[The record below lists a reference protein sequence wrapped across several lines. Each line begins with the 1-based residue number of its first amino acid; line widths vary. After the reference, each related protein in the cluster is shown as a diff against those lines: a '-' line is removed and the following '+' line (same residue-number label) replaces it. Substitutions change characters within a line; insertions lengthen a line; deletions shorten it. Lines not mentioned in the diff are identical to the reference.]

1 MPNLVNTLVSN
12 EYKALV
18 GGAEGLL
25 LASAKGMTVAETEGL
40 RDELDKGGAR
50 MKMVRNALARR
61 TLAESGY
68 EFPADTFAGN
78 VFVVYGSTEA
88 TIHAAKVLTRPE
100 VRKLGK
106 LALRGGV
113 LDKSQLSAG
122 DAVMLADTPDKL
134 TLRAQLLGVL
144 QGPARGLVSLLNAL
158 PSGLARVLQAHADTQ
173 GADAPVADPTGV
185 DSTGSAPA
193 DAPAS

>member
-18 GGAEGLL
+18 TRQEGLL
-25 LASAKGMTVAETEGL
+25 LLGGNGLTVVETEAL

-50 MKMVRNALARR
+50 LKMLRNALARR
-61 TLAESGY
+61 TLAEAGF
-68 EFPADTFAGN
+68 EFPAQAFSGS
-78 VFVVYGSTEA
+78 VYVVYGSTEA

-100 VRKLGK
+100 VRKAGK
-106 LALRGGV
+106 IALRGGV
-113 LDKSQLSAG
+113 LDRSQLSAS
-122 DAVMLADTPDKL
+122 DAVLLADTPDKN

-144 QGPARGLVSLLNAL
+144 QGPARGLASLLNAL
-158 PSGLARVLQAHADTQ
+158 PSGMARVLQAR
-173 GADAPVADPTGV
+173 V
-185 DSTGSAPA
+185 DSQGSDPA

>member
-88 TIHAAKVLTRPE
+88 TIHAAKVLTR
-100 VRKLGK
+100 R
-106 LALRGGV
+106 GV

>member
-18 GGAEGLL
+18 VRQEALL
-25 LASAKGMTVAETEGL
+25 LASGNGLTVAETETL

-50 MKMVRNALARR
+50 LKMVRNALARR

-68 EFPADTFAGN
+68 EFPAQTFAGN
-78 VFVVYGSTEA
+78 VFVAYGTTEA
-88 TIHAAKVLTRPE
+88 VIHAAKVLTRPE
-100 VRKLGK
+100 VRKAGK
-106 LALRGGV
+106 VVLRGGV

-122 DAVMLADTPDKL
+122 DAVLLADTPDKR

-144 QGPARGLVSLLNAL
+144 QGPARGLASLLNAL
-158 PSGLARVLQAHADTQ
+158 PSGMARVLQARADSQ
-173 GADAPVADPTGV
+173 
-185 DSTGSAPA
+185 GSAPA
-193 DAPAS
+193 DAQAS